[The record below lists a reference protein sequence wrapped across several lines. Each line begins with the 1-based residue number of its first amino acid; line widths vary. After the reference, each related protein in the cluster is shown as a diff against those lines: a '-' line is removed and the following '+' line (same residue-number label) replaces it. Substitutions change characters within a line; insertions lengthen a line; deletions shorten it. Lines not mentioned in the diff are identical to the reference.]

1 MLPLTIM
8 YIEVEFRL
16 FVVNIIIVINYCCL
30 VRSHWVVLS
39 SFSKQTEIGLITE
52 QEMQPLSKPI

>member
-1 MLPLTIM
+1 M

-30 VRSHWVVLS
+30 VRAHWVDLS